1 MKMKTLMRAWSGKW
15 SPVAVAVAFV
25 LCVTASLSGAA
36 GGQGDTSEAATT
48 IRTTVDEA
56 FKILKDPA
64 LSGKAHRQQRI
75 AALRAVADRT
85 FDWSAIAR
93 ASVGPQWRSLGA
105 DQRGRFVEVFKDVL
119 AEQYMDDIDHF
130 QGTERVTVDGSTREG
145 EEQVVKTTLITASR
159 EHVPLDYRMHADG
172 GQWRVIDFSV
182 EGVSLVNHFRKTFS
196 TALGNMTFDQLIDH
210 LKHQLPERR

>member
-1 MKMKTLMRAWSGKW
+1 MRRAAQTGSGTR
-15 SPVAVAVAFV
+15 VAVIGLV
-25 LCVTASLSGAA
+25 LIALCGAASLAGAA
-36 GGQGDTSEAATT
+36 GGKGETSDAATV
-48 IRTTVDEA
+48 IRETVDEA

-64 LSGKAHRQQRI
+64 LAGKAHRQQRI
-75 AALRAVADRT
+75 TALRTVADRT

-93 ASVGPQWRSLGA
+93 ACVGPQWRSLGS

-159 EHVPLDYRMHADG
+159 EHVPLDYRMREEG
-172 GQWRVIDFSV
+172 GQWRVVDFSV

-196 TALGNMTFDQLIDH
+196 DALGNMSFDQLIDR
-210 LKHQLPERR
+210 LKHQLPAHP